1 VINFFIVFIRKDE
14 MSGIIE
20 WAPSAVTFLY
30 SNVVRSRIKSL
41 ADRLIVLEGSAE
53 DTCRLSGLSP
63 PIGGL
68 DAANKAYVD
77 SLFQS
82 GPGGSID
89 ALLLL
94 SDEDSVSPVTGALRV
109 NGGVGVVKNIHCGAQ
124 VYATAFAATSD
135 ARLKTKIRPA
145 AQLAERLSSVRARQ
159 YEFKCEP
166 GRIRCGVLAQDLIEA
181 GVKDSVFEV
190 DGVYAVDYNA
200 LTALLLDRVN
210 ALENRLRQLESG
222 ESQTTL

>member
-1 VINFFIVFIRKDE
+1 

-77 SLFQS
+77 SLFQA
-82 GPGGSID
+82 GPGGSL
-89 ALLLL
+89 ATLLVLG
-94 SDEDSVSPVTGALRV
+94 DEDSVSPVTGALRID
-109 NGGVGVVKNIHCGAQ
+109 GGVGVVKNIHCGAQ

-145 AQLAERLSSVRARQ
+145 AQLAARLAGVQARQ
-159 YEFKCEP
+159 YEFTCEP
-166 GRIRCGVLAQDLIEA
+166 GRLRYGVLAQDLIEA

-190 DGVYAVDYNA
+190 GGVYAVDYNA
-200 LTALLLDRVN
+200 ITALLLDRVN
-210 ALENRLRQLESG
+210 ELERRLRQLESNG
-222 ESQTTL
+222 SG